1 MSPLAAEKFIIGDP
15 NLNIKKKF
23 VAPTSVV
30 TRIIISLRTQRGCL
44 LIGDPGTANSWLSEL
59 LCAAISGDSSLI
71 VQGGAVNSVDQL
83 LYSWNQAI
91 LQRQGPRVCSM
102 PKRALILSPP
112 PIAWMRAY
120 IK

>member
-44 LIGDPGTANSWLSEL
+44 LIGDPGTAKSWLSEL

-71 VQGGAVNSVDQL
+71 V
-83 LYSWNQAI
+83 
-91 LQRQGPRVCSM
+91 
-102 PKRALILSPP
+102 
-112 PIAWMRAY
+112 
-120 IK
+120 